1 MAQIR
6 GFSEQL
12 LFVKESVFRETPGT
26 VSAVRLPFESSSVK
40 SSQPLNESDTHTGTR
55 HRTAPW
61 LGNISVSGDVVV
73 PLDARNIG
81 YWLML
86 ALGTPATTGAGP
98 YTHTFSPGDT
108 LPSAALESGFSVPSS
123 HYSLFNGCKV
133 NQLSLSFGGEQKLT
147 ATASIMGATET
158 PGTTSM
164 DDAPTDHIVERFAN
178 IQSSI
183 NEGGS
188 QSAVITGLDITLAND
203 MDGEPIIGSGGVVS
217 DLVEGWCTVTG
228 TVKALFTN
236 QALYNK
242 AINGTE
248 SSIEVTLT
256 TGAHS
261 LVLTLPEIRY
271 ERAGL
276 ERNGAK
282 GVYVSLPFSAYYAD
296 AAGGTTIKAVLEND
310 VASYG

>member
-1 MAQIR
+1 
-6 GFSEQL
+6 
-12 LFVKESVFRETPGT
+12 
-26 VSAVRLPFESSSVK
+26 
-40 SSQPLNESDTHTGTR
+40 
-55 HRTAPW
+55 
-61 LGNISVSGDVVV
+61 
-73 PLDARNIG
+73 
-81 YWLML
+81 
-86 ALGTPATTGAGP
+86 
-98 YTHTFSPGDT
+98 
-108 LPSAALESGFSVPSS
+108 
-123 HYSLFNGCKV
+123 
-133 NQLSLSFGGEQKLT
+133 
-147 ATASIMGATET
+147 
-158 PGTTSM
+158 M